1 MNVTSMCINVNE
13 CEDILVSLLKV
24 KELSEDIEIS
34 RQISRDLDLLESI
47 GTVPSVTKSRLNV
60 LCNDVSKSIN
70 ELRKFKDMISP
81 LGPDDLEKVLKL
93 LKDLGNYLERILS
106 IIREVS
112 YIYVAPFI
120 AIKVSLIAYLTLSLL
135 PNITMYTHFIP
146 LIVSVALVSV
156 ILLYTLLR
164 FNQLW
169 LIHSVILCEAIIIY
183 ITYLITGLELIVI
196 SLCVMSITYALIILL
211 KSYVTKGILKA

>member
-1 MNVTSMCINVNE
+1 MCINVNE

-93 LKDLGNYLERILS
+93 LKDLGNY
-106 IIREVS
+106 
-112 YIYVAPFI
+112 
-120 AIKVSLIAYLTLSLL
+120 
-135 PNITMYTHFIP
+135 
-146 LIVSVALVSV
+146 
-156 ILLYTLLR
+156 
-164 FNQLW
+164 
-169 LIHSVILCEAIIIY
+169 
-183 ITYLITGLELIVI
+183 
-196 SLCVMSITYALIILL
+196 
-211 KSYVTKGILKA
+211 